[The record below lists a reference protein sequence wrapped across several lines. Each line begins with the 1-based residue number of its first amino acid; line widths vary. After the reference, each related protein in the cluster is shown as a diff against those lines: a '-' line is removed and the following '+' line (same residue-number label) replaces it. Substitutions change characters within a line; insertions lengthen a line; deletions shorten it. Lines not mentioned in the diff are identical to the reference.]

1 MGTQISPTPGTTPSL
16 FSRRTLLR
24 ASVLGAGALT
34 TAPLLAACGS
44 DDGGTAAPAPRPR
57 WSSPAAR

>member
-16 FSRRTLLR
+16 FSRRTVLR
-24 ASVLGAGALT
+24 ASLLGAGALT

-44 DDGGTAAPAPRPR
+44 DDGGTAAPRSAPH
-57 WSSPAAR
+57 WSSRAAR